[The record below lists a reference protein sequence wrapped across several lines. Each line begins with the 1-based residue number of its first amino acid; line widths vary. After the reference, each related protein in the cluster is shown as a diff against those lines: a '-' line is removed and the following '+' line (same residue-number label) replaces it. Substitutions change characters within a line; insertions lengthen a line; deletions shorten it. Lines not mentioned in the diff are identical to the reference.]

1 MQRIFIFLSI
11 NVFFLL
17 MQYSNGARKSFVL
30 LWNYYDCLFLARE
43 VRLLKNTEVDHIVKR
58 LVNKLKPFMDDNS
71 MVESNEDKQKIVDAL
86 ELISKSEESNSDSN
100 EQENN
105 DKEMVL
111 SNFINVDHQKV
122 LQNSDES

>member
-1 MQRIFIFLSI
+1 
-11 NVFFLL
+11 
-17 MQYSNGARKSFVL
+17 
-30 LWNYYDCLFLARE
+30 
-43 VRLLKNTEVDHIVKR
+43 
-58 LVNKLKPFMDDNS
+58 MDDNS

>member
-1 MQRIFIFLSI
+1 
-11 NVFFLL
+11 
-17 MQYSNGARKSFVL
+17 
-30 LWNYYDCLFLARE
+30 
-43 VRLLKNTEVDHIVKR
+43 
-58 LVNKLKPFMDDNS
+58 

>member
-1 MQRIFIFLSI
+1 
-11 NVFFLL
+11 
-17 MQYSNGARKSFVL
+17 
-30 LWNYYDCLFLARE
+30 
-43 VRLLKNTEVDHIVKR
+43 
-58 LVNKLKPFMDDNS
+58 LKPFIGDNS

-111 SNFINVDHQKV
+111 SNFINIDHQKV
-122 LQNSDES
+122 LQNSDEN